1 MLDIN
6 TFKIILEHAP
16 LVSIDLCIVH
26 DDCILLGKRSNRPLK
41 DRWFTPGGRIFKNE
55 RWQDAI
61 SRIALDELGIQNN
74 PEFQFKIMGLWDH
87 IYSDSIFG
95 SAFSTHY
102 VNIPH
107 YVFLDRKPKIFLGDQ
122 HSEFNWFK
130 LSEVN
135 SENSFHSYVVDYAVF
150 LMGLTFER
158 RLGSYVS

>member
-26 DDCILLGKRSNRPLK
+26 DECILLGKRSNRPLK

-95 SAFSTHY
+95 SAFPL
-102 VNIPH
+102 I
-107 YVFLDRKPKIFLGDQ
+107 
-122 HSEFNWFK
+122 
-130 LSEVN
+130 
-135 SENSFHSYVVDYAVF
+135 
-150 LMGLTFER
+150 M
-158 RLGSYVS
+158 